1 VRKKIVKSYYAIPR
15 EVETPKPVCMKKIPV
30 MLGILAAVGS
40 LFSCRK
46 ESEKVTPTSAVAANA
61 TAPAQL
67 AAGAWHQTGLLVSTT
82 GTDKQVVS
90 ADLSA
95 HVNPRM
101 LDQLATFETNGTY
114 TVVKGGVAP
123 EPKTGQWKLSATSD
137 SLTLTLPT
145 QVRRLAVT
153 ELTTSSLRLSFTD
166 VAANG
171 VVSTYTS
178 VYTR

>member
-1 VRKKIVKSYYAIPR
+1 
-15 EVETPKPVCMKKIPV
+15 MKKIPV
-30 MLGILAAVGS
+30 MLGILAAASS

-46 ESEKVTPTSAVAANA
+46 ESEKVTPAVAVAANA
-61 TAPAQL
+61 SSPAQL
-67 AAGAWHQTGLLVSTT
+67 SASAWHQTGLLVSTT

-95 HVNPRM
+95 HVNPKM
-101 LDQLATFETNGTY
+101 LDQLATFEPSGTY
-114 TVVKGGVAP
+114 TVVKGGVAA
-123 EPKTGQWKLSATSD
+123 EPKIGQWKLSATSD
-137 SLTLTLPT
+137 SLILTLPT

-153 ELTTSSLRLSFTD
+153 ELTPNLLRLSFTD

-178 VYTR
+178 VYTH